1 MIEVRHCVPAVF
13 GDPVL
18 EVRIA
23 RSMPVYP
30 PSLKWILAGFAV
42 LCLGVAATFA
52 ALGAYPVF
60 GFAGL
65 EIVLLLVLLRVS
77 LKRASVE
84 EAVSL
89 RGDTTVVA
97 RDGTEAARLQ
107 SYWLQVESDP
117 YGSARGLTLRSGQQR
132 IAVGAGLGAQELNE
146 LGRALREGLTRLKSV
161 PGAARIV

>member
-1 MIEVRHCVPAVF
+1 MPAVF

-23 RSMPVYP
+23 RSQPAYP
-30 PSLKWILAGFAV
+30 PSLKWILAGFAT
-42 LCLGVAATFA
+42 LCLGVAAGFA
-52 ALGAYPVF
+52 TLGAYPVF

-77 LKRASVE
+77 LKRASIE

-97 RDGTEAARLQ
+97 RDGAETARLQ
-107 SYWLQVESDP
+107 SYWLRVETDP
-117 YGSARGLTLRSGQQR
+117 YGSARGLTLRSGQQH
-132 IAVGAGLGAQELNE
+132 IAVGAGLGAQELSE
-146 LGRALREGLTRLKSV
+146 LSGALREGLIRLKTV
-161 PGAARIV
+161 PGAARMV